1 MVKKMDPAVKKVLDK
16 MLVKPT
22 ATFNNEMLEYAKG
35 VADGSIKVKYFK
47 ASDIPEKKP
56 VPEAF
61 KKRAKA
67 KTKAKTKAKQKS
79 TRVYRRPPV
88 YSHDEIAPAVHG
100 RIMMG
105 YSRQEVIQVLVENFR
120 VSKHSAAYHYDK
132 FVGKR

>member
-1 MVKKMDPAVKKVLDK
+1 MPIRKLDPEVAKRLPAMYDNHRLAYEKGVVSGEI
-16 MLVKPT
+16 KPT
-22 ATFNNEMLEYAKG
+22 
-35 VADGSIKVKYFK
+35 YFK
-47 ASDIPEKKP
+47 AKDIPEKKAT
-56 VPEAF
+56 PEAF
-61 KKRAKA
+61 KKRH
-67 KTKAKTKAKQKS
+67 KAKQKS
-79 TRVYRRPPV
+79 TRVRRRPPV

>member
-1 MVKKMDPAVKKVLDK
+1 MAYRSKRSLDPKVAERLPAMYDSHR
-16 MLVKPT
+16 L
-22 ATFNNEMLEYAKG
+22 AYEKG
-35 VADGSIKVKYFK
+35 VVSGDIKPKYFK
-47 ASDIPEKKP
+47 ASDIPEKKAT
-56 VPEAF
+56 PEAF
-61 KKRAKA
+61 KKQHKKR
-67 KTKAKTKAKQKS
+67 KQKS

>member
-1 MVKKMDPAVKKVLDK
+1 MARKLDPAVQKVLDK
-16 MLVKPT
+16 MLVKPN
-22 ATFNNEMLEYAKG
+22 ATFDNHMLEYAKG

-67 KTKAKTKAKQKS
+67 KQKS

-88 YSHDEIAPAVHG
+88 FSHDEIAPAVHG

>member
-1 MVKKMDPAVKKVLDK
+1 MAKKLDPAVQKVLDK

-22 ATFNNEMLEYAKG
+22 ATFDNHMLEYAKG

-61 KKRAKA
+61 KKKA
-67 KTKAKTKAKQKS
+67 KAKQKS
-79 TRVYRRPPV
+79 TRVRRRPPV

-120 VSKHSAAYHYDK
+120 VSKHSAGYHYDK

>member
-1 MVKKMDPAVKKVLDK
+1 MPKKMDPAVKAVLDK
-16 MLVKPT
+16 MLRTPT
-22 ATFNNEMLEYAKG
+22 ATFDNHMLEYAKG
-35 VADGSIKVKYFK
+35 VADGSIKVRYFK
-47 ASDIPEKKP
+47 ASDIPEKKAT
-56 VPEAF
+56 PEAF
-61 KKRAKA
+61 KKQHKKR
-67 KTKAKTKAKQKS
+67 KQKS
-79 TRVYRRPPV
+79 VYKSSRYRPPV

>member
-1 MVKKMDPAVKKVLDK
+1 MAKKLDPAVQKVLDK
-16 MLVKPT
+16 MLVKPN
-22 ATFNNEMLEYAKG
+22 ATFDNHMLEYAKG

-67 KTKAKTKAKQKS
+67 KQKS
-79 TRVYRRPPV
+79 TRVRRRPPV

>member
-1 MVKKMDPAVKKVLDK
+1 MPVRKLDPEVVKRLPAMYDNHRL
-16 MLVKPT
+16 
-22 ATFNNEMLEYAKG
+22 AYEKG
-35 VADGSIKVKYFK
+35 VVSGDIKPKYFK
-47 ASDIPEKKP
+47 ASDIPEKKAT
-56 VPEAF
+56 PEAF
-61 KKRAKA
+61 KKRH
-67 KTKAKTKAKQKS
+67 KAKQKS
-79 TRVYRRPPV
+79 TRLRRRPPV

>member
-1 MVKKMDPAVKKVLDK
+1 MAYQPKNRLDPRVVA
-16 MLVKPT
+16 MLPDIYT
-22 ATFNNEMLEYAKG
+22 AEQLAYAKG
-35 VADGSIKVKYFK
+35 VVSGEIKPKYFK

-67 KTKAKTKAKQKS
+67 KTKAKTKAKAKQKS
-79 TRVYRRPPV
+79 TRVTRRPPV
-88 YSHDEIAPAVHG
+88 YSHDEIAPAVRG

-105 YSRQEVIQVLVENFR
+105 YSRQQVIQILVENFR
-120 VSKHSAAYHYDK
+120 LSKYSAGYHYDK

>member
-1 MVKKMDPAVKKVLDK
+1 MPKKMDPAVKAVLDK
-16 MLVKPT
+16 MLKTPT
-22 ATFNNEMLEYAKG
+22 ATFDNHMLEYAKG

-47 ASDIPEKKP
+47 ASDIPEKKAT
-56 VPEAF
+56 PEAF
-61 KKRAKA
+61 KKQHEKR
-67 KTKAKTKAKQKS
+67 KQKS
-79 TRVYRRPPV
+79 VYKSSRYRPPV

-120 VSKHSAAYHYDK
+120 VSKHSAGYHYDK

>member
-1 MVKKMDPAVKKVLDK
+1 MAKKLDPAVQKVLDK

-22 ATFNNEMLEYAKG
+22 ATFDNHMLEYAKG

-67 KTKAKTKAKQKS
+67 KQKS
-79 TRVYRRPPV
+79 TRVRRRPPV

-120 VSKHSAAYHYDK
+120 VSKHSAAYHYDR

>member
-1 MVKKMDPAVKKVLDK
+1 MAKKLDPAVQKVLDK

-22 ATFNNEMLEYAKG
+22 ATFDNHMLEYAKG

-67 KTKAKTKAKQKS
+67 KQKS
-79 TRVYRRPPV
+79 TRSYRRPPV

>member
-1 MVKKMDPAVKKVLDK
+1 MAKKLDPAVQKVLDK
-16 MLVKPT
+16 MLVKPN
-22 ATFNNEMLEYAKG
+22 ATFDNQMLEYAKG

-67 KTKAKTKAKQKS
+67 KQKS
-79 TRVYRRPPV
+79 TRVRRRPPV

>member
-1 MVKKMDPAVKKVLDK
+1 MAYRSKRSLDPEVAKRLPAMYDNHRLAYEKGVVSGEI
-16 MLVKPT
+16 KPT
-22 ATFNNEMLEYAKG
+22 
-35 VADGSIKVKYFK
+35 YFK
-47 ASDIPEKKP
+47 ASDIPEKKAT
-56 VPEAF
+56 PEAF
-61 KKRAKA
+61 KKKH
-67 KTKAKTKAKQKS
+67 KKAKQKS

>member
-1 MVKKMDPAVKKVLDK
+1 MAKKLDPAVQKVLDK
-16 MLVKPT
+16 MLVKPN
-22 ATFNNEMLEYAKG
+22 ATFDNHMLEYAKG

-67 KTKAKTKAKQKS
+67 KQKS
-79 TRVYRRPPV
+79 TRIRRRPPV

>member
-1 MVKKMDPAVKKVLDK
+1 MRKLDPAVKAVLDK
-16 MLVKPT
+16 MLKTPM
-22 ATFNNEMLEYAKG
+22 ATYDNHMLEYAKG

-61 KKRAKA
+61 KKKA
-67 KTKAKTKAKQKS
+67 KAKQKS
-79 TRVYRRPPV
+79 TRVRRRPPV

-120 VSKHSAAYHYDK
+120 VSKHSAAYHYDR